1 MNRRKG
7 SLSMMLLLFMT
18 ALLTL
23 SVAFVFYEGR
33 SGVSVLRYRK
43 GLVSVYAAE
52 SGANWALASLSRK
65 GTAGEISFSLN
76 DRTVAVSFPWKGAIL
91 SQAEDENRDY
101 RRYVR
106 LTYQKD
112 EEEGKTRIRVEDIR
126 SELPRMDEKNDSPPP
141 VAAVAGLASP

>member
-33 SGVSVLRYRK
+33 SGESVLRYRK

-52 SGANWALASLSRK
+52 SGANWALASFSRK
-65 GTAGEISFSLN
+65 GIAGEISFSLN
-76 DRTVAVSFPWKGAIL
+76 DRTVAVSFPREGVIL
-91 SQAEDENRDY
+91 SRAEDENRDY
-101 RRYVR
+101 RRYVN
-106 LTYQKD
+106 LKYQKD
-112 EEEGKTRIRVEDIR
+112 EEEGKTRIQVKDIK
-126 SELPRMDEKNDSPPP
+126 SESWKDKDS
-141 VAAVAGLASP
+141 GGGYQK

>member
-33 SGVSVLRYRK
+33 SGESVLRYRK

-91 SQAEDENRDY
+91 SQAEDGNRDY

-106 LTYQKD
+106 LTYQ
-112 EEEGKTRIRVEDIR
+112 KTRIRVEDIR

>member
-1 MNRRKG
+1 M
-7 SLSMMLLLFMT
+7 
-18 ALLTL
+18 
-23 SVAFVFYEGR
+23 
-33 SGVSVLRYRK
+33 
-43 GLVSVYAAE
+43 YAAE

>member
-18 ALLTL
+18 ALLTV

-33 SGVSVLRYRK
+33 SGESVLRYRK

-76 DRTVAVSFPWKGAIL
+76 DRTVAVSFPRKGAIL
-91 SQAEDENRDY
+91 SQAEDGNRDY
-101 RRYVR
+101 RRYVN
-106 LTYQKD
+106 LTYKKD

-126 SELPRMDEKNDSPPP
+126 SESWKDKDS
-141 VAAVAGLASP
+141 GGGYQK

>member
-18 ALLTL
+18 TLLTL
-23 SVAFVFYEGR
+23 SVSFVFYEGR
-33 SGVSVLRYRK
+33 SGESVLRYRK

-52 SGANWALASLSRK
+52 SGANWALASLSRQ
-65 GTAGEISFSLN
+65 GTAREISFSLN
-76 DRTVAVSFPWKGAIL
+76 DRTVAVSFPRKGSIL
-91 SQAEDENRDY
+91 SQAEDGYRDY
-101 RRYVR
+101 RRYVN

-126 SELPRMDEKNDSPPP
+126 SEP
-141 VAAVAGLASP
+141 

>member
-33 SGVSVLRYRK
+33 SGESVLRYRK

-52 SGANWALASLSRK
+52 SGANWALASFSRK

-76 DRTVAVSFPWKGAIL
+76 DRNIRL
-91 SQAEDENRDY
+91 YQY
-101 RRYVR
+101 R
-106 LTYQKD
+106 
-112 EEEGKTRIRVEDIR
+112 G
-126 SELPRMDEKNDSPPP
+126 SGRMDFQIGSSNARKFFGKIN
-141 VAAVAGLASP
+141 V